1 MEELVNIKSA
11 VRGRICVYSPEVNF
25 RRVWERKGAVKKVP
39 FKILQEVIY
48 DSGVEYLFKEGM
60 LQILDKGVAV
70 RLGLVEDEKEEE
82 LLSLTDA
89 QRKRL
94 LTTAPV
100 TEFDAT
106 LAKLSKEQ
114 IEELADT
121 AIDLEVTDLKR
132 LDLLK
137 KYTDKNIMRAVMLNR
152 DNKEA

>member
-100 TEFDAT
+100 AEFDAT

>member
-25 RRVWERKGAVKKVP
+25 RRVWERKGAIKKVP

-100 TEFDAT
+100 AEFGAT

>member
-11 VRGRICVYSPEVNF
+11 VRGRICIYNPEINF
-25 RRVWERKGAVKKVP
+25 RRVWERKGATKKVP
-39 FKILQEVIY
+39 YKVLQEVIY

-70 RLGLVEDEKEEE
+70 QLGLVEDEKEEE

-100 TEFDAT
+100 AELSAT
-106 LAKLSKEQ
+106 LTKLSKEQ